1 MKQLVNKLRNF
12 GVQAGQTPNQQRS
25 IILLNEIT
33 MFLLVLQLFVY
44 PEIIYNLDYRGMV
57 VMIIVQTFT
66 VGPLILSYFKQ
77 TIAAKWYFNVV
88 FTIFM
93 TLLIITHGWELR
105 ADYCYLVFTV
115 TAIIFFNNKL
125 HRFLLILLIVC
136 CYLIAVY
143 YTDNYTAIFAGN
155 VSGWNSII
163 VFSSMIV
170 CITLVISRFVSENKS
185 YQDELNKT
193 LDTLQQEQVKIEV
206 QNDSLEKVNK
216 DLERFAY
223 ISSHNLKTPV
233 RTIRSFSDLIGRD
246 LKKGKHDNLEEY
258 LDFIKQGAAQMQL
271 LITDILEYSK
281 FNQQQNF
288 ETTAVD
294 LNNTID
300 FIHSQLQSFTDK
312 KIHLQTSQLPVIQSN
327 RTFINAIFQNLIEN
341 GVKYNESEHIKIKIS
356 YQDKGD
362 KHLFAFYDNGIGIE
376 VEYHDKIFK
385 MFERLQN
392 DAKYTGSG
400 VGLGMSKKII
410 EKLNGEIWVISELGK
425 GSTFYVELPKVYS
438 NILVAV

>member
-1 MKQLVNKLRNF
+1 MKQLINKIRYF
-12 GVQAGQTPNQQRS
+12 GVQAEQTPNQQRS
-25 IILLNEIT
+25 ITLLNEIT
-33 MFLLVLQLFVY
+33 IFLLLLQSLVY
-44 PEIIYNLDYRGMV
+44 PEVIYNLDFRGVV
-57 VMIIVQTFT
+57 VMLIVQAFT
-66 VGPLILSYFKQ
+66 VGPLILSFFNK
-77 TIAAKWYFNVV
+77 TVAAKWYFNVV

-115 TAIIFFNNKL
+115 TAIIFFNSKF
-125 HRFLLILLIVC
+125 HRLLLIILIVC
-136 CYLIAVY
+136 CYLFAVY

-155 VSGWNSII
+155 ISEWNSMI
-163 VFSSMIV
+163 VFSSMII
-170 CITLVISRFVSENKS
+170 CITLVISRFVSDNES
-185 YQDELNKT
+185 YQNELTKT
-193 LDTLQQEQVKIEV
+193 LDALQQKQAKIEI

-233 RTIRSFSDLIGRD
+233 RTIRSFSDLISRD
-246 LKKGKHDNLEEY
+246 LKKGKQDNLEEY

-288 ETTAVD
+288 ETTEVD
-294 LNNTID
+294 LNNTIN
-300 FIHSQLQSFTDK
+300 FIHTQLQSFTDK
-312 KIHLQTSQLPVIQSN
+312 KIHLQVSKLPTIHSN

-341 GVKYNESEHIKIKIS
+341 GVKYNEAKEIKIKIS

-362 KHLFAFYDNGIGIE
+362 KHLFCFNDNGIGIE
-376 VEYHDKIFK
+376 AVYHDKIFE

-392 DAKYTGSG
+392 DPKYNGSG

-410 EKLNGEIWVISELGK
+410 EKLNGEIWVKSNLGE
-425 GSTFYVELPKVYS
+425 GSTFFVSLPKVYS
-438 NILVAV
+438 NVLVAA